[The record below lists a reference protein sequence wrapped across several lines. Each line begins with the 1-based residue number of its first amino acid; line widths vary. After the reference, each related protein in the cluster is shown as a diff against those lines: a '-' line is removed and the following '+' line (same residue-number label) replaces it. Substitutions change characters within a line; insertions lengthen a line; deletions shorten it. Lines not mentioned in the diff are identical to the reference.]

1 MESRGGPGFRTR
13 RELPATK
20 ISAWPASVRG
30 APSGRRRRAPANYAG
45 EDDGWSSK
53 ITGYTDGSK
62 YTAKVGSYPPNRLG
76 IFDLGGNVWEWC
88 EDWYDGERKAR
99 VLRGASFLNEFP
111 AVLLSSS
118 RFNHAPDGR
127 HDNFGF
133 RCVVVVGG
141 SAP

>member
-1 MESRGGPGFRTR
+1 MGLGSEPGASPRDKNFGVAGVCPWGTQ
-13 RELPATK
+13 
-20 ISAWPASVRG
+20 WPPPKG
-30 APSGRRRRAPANYAG
+30 AGNYAG